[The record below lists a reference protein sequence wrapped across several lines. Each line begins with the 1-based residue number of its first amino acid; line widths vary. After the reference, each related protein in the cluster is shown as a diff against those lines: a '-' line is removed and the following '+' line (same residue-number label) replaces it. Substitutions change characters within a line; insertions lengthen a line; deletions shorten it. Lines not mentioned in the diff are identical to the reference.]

1 MLSVMFFAIVSYLY
15 NIIKIKELQTSC
27 FYYCILLNNAMVK
40 STDREGRKQSAWGWN
55 AKCHHGGEMRTF
67 VLKPLP
73 NKDITV

>member
-1 MLSVMFFAIVSYLY
+1 MFFAIVSYPY

-40 STDREGRKQSAWGWN
+40 CTEKEGSNLLGVGMPSALT
-55 AKCHHGGEMRTF
+55 GGETRTF

-73 NKDITV
+73 NKDIMV